1 MQSKPTPAACDRL
14 HGVLTL
20 CMEITNNTK
29 ADCFFRYS
37 AHLNCYS
44 VDIYRDGWTVGTDI
58 ECVADILDI
67 TEENVN
73 ATLDKLAAIYCELEG
88 MKNV

>member
-1 MQSKPTPAACDRL
+1 MQSKPTAAACDRL

-20 CMEITNNTK
+20 CMEISNNTE
-29 ADCFFRYS
+29 ADAFFDYS
-37 AHLNCYS
+37 PHVNGYG
-44 VDIYRDGWTVGTDI
+44 VHIYRNGWEEGAEAEYVDLTS
-58 ECVADILDI
+58 DI

-88 MKNV
+88 MENV